1 MSFVCCILMSA
12 AAWTIVPL
20 PVAADRPETT
30 AADVGSTGRFD
41 AKRTADDARGNFAPP
56 LETAVLPRPTFVAAP
71 VPPSSDQVPPEEALL
86 TAWDSTAGAPSGWRL
101 FSEKAG
107 ADGSPWQW
115 SDDGVLHC
123 RGTPLGY
130 LATKESFS
138 DFVLRLQWRWPQG
151 KEGKGGVLI
160 NFSGEDRIW
169 PKSLEA
175 QINAGQAGDF
185 WGLAGFEFTGPAERM
200 KTIDHP
206 QFGRLTHLPRT
217 TDAERP
223 AGQWNDYEIRAEK
236 ESVVLRING
245 REVNRA
251 NRGKAPAGPIVL
263 TAEGSPIEFRNI
275 RIQKLD
281 GADQSRTPAP

>member
-1 MSFVCCILMSA
+1 MSILCCVLMSA
-12 AAWTIVPL
+12 AVWTTMP
-20 PVAADRPETT
+20 RT
-30 AADVGSTGRFD
+30 AAAGNATVCRDDCG
-41 AKRTADDARGNFAPP
+41 RTASDDQGDNVATPELLSA
-56 LETAVLPRPTFVAAP
+56 ASQTFVAAP
-71 VPPSSDQVPPEEALL
+71 AAAQSGEGGEFISLL
-86 TAWDSTAGAPSGWRL
+86 PGWDPTAGAPTGWRV
-101 FSEKAG
+101 FCEKTSAEQ
-107 ADGSPWQW
+107 SPWQLG
-115 SDDGVLHC
+115 DDGVLFC

-130 LATKESFS
+130 LATIESFG

-185 WGLAGFEFTGPAERM
+185 WGLAGFEVTGPADRL
-200 KTIDHP
+200 KTIDHA

-223 AGQWNDYEIRAEK
+223 AGQWNDYEIHAEK
-236 ESVVLRING
+236 EWVVLRING

-251 NRGKAPAGPIVL
+251 NRGAAAAGPIVL

-275 RIQKLD
+275 RIKKLN
-281 GADQSRTPAP
+281 AAAQPPKPAE

>member
-1 MSFVCCILMSA
+1 MSIVCCILMSA
-12 AAWTIVPL
+12 AGWATTPGTIV
-20 PVAADRPETT
+20 ADRPETT
-30 AADVGSTGRFD
+30 VAAVAAVGRHD
-41 AKRTADDARGNFAPP
+41 AGPAAGDNRGDSDTTRQSADAP
-56 LETAVLPRPTFVAAP
+56 AQTFVAAP
-71 VPPSSDQVPPEEALL
+71 TPPSGESCPEVSLL
-86 TAWDSTAGAPSGWRL
+86 TTWDATAGAPRGWRV
-101 FSEKAG
+101 FCEKAG
-107 ADGSPWQW
+107 AESSPWQLG
-115 SDDGVLHC
+115 DDGVLFC

-130 LATKESFS
+130 LATKESFG

-160 NFSGEDRIW
+160 NLNGEDRIW

-185 WGLAGFEFTGPAERM
+185 WGLAGFEFTGPAERL
-200 KTIDHP
+200 KTIDHA

-236 ESVVLRING
+236 EWVVLLING

-251 NRGKAPAGPIVL
+251 NRGTAAAGPIVF

-275 RIQKLD
+275 RIQTFNE
-281 GADQSRTPAP
+281 ADQTSKPAH

>member
-1 MSFVCCILMSA
+1 MMAAVYCVLMS
-12 AAWTIVPL
+12 
-20 PVAADRPETT
+20 VAALAISP
-30 AADVGSTGRFD
+30 
-41 AKRTADDARGNFAPP
+41 
-56 LETAVLPRPTFVAAP
+56 ETAVASTAEAPCGRCGLAAPADRGAAAPATAPPRAATIVLVAAEATKQ
-71 VPPSSDQVPPEEALL
+71 SDEDAEGASLL
-86 TAWDSTAGAPSGWRL
+86 TAWDSAAGAPSGWRV
-101 FSEKAG
+101 FSEKPDAE
-107 ADGSPWQW
+107 GSPWRL
-115 SDDGVLHC
+115 DADGVLSC

-130 LATKESFS
+130 LATKESFG

-185 WGLAGFEFTGPAERM
+185 WGLAGFEFTGPTERL
-200 KTIDHP
+200 KTIEHA

-217 TDAERP
+217 TDAERS

-236 ESVVLRING
+236 EWVVLRING

-251 NRGKAPAGPIVL
+251 NRGAAAAGPIVL

-275 RIQKLD
+275 RLKALNGSGQP
-281 GADQSRTPAP
+281 RRPAE

>member
-1 MSFVCCILMSA
+1 MSVLCCLLMS
-12 AAWTIVPL
+12 
-20 PVAADRPETT
+20 TT
-30 AADVGSTGRFD
+30 AWASFAATTTAQSEAVRRLAERKDVEKMAGVEHAFVSTTATEAEAPKQPPVVTD
-41 AKRTADDARGNFAPP
+41 RTAPIEDNAG
-56 LETAVLPRPTFVAAP
+56 V
-71 VPPSSDQVPPEEALL
+71 SLL
-86 TAWDSTAGAPSGWRL
+86 TAWDATVGAPSGWRV
-101 FSEKAG
+101 FSEKPNAEG
-107 ADGSPWQW
+107 GPWHLG
-115 SDDGVLHC
+115 DDGILSC

-130 LATKESFS
+130 LATRESYG

-160 NFSGEDRIW
+160 NLSGEDRIW

-185 WGLAGFEFTGPAERM
+185 WGLAGFEFTGPAERL
-200 KTIDHP
+200 KTIDHA

-223 AGQWNDYEIRAEK
+223 AGEWNEYEIRAEK

-251 NRGKAPAGPIVL
+251 NRGAAVAGPIVL

-275 RIQKLD
+275 RVLVLD
-281 GADQSRTPAP
+281 GAGRQRSPTK

>member
-1 MSFVCCILMSA
+1 MMAAVCCVLMSVSALATSPETAIAGA
-12 AAWTIVPL
+12 AEAGWGRDGRTAGANQGSVAATTAPARAATIVL
-20 PVAADRPETT
+20 VAAEATKQSDED
-30 AADVGSTGRFD
+30 ADGVS
-41 AKRTADDARGNFAPP
+41 
-56 LETAVLPRPTFVAAP
+56 
-71 VPPSSDQVPPEEALL
+71 LL
-86 TAWDSTAGAPSGWRL
+86 TAWDSAAGAPSGWRA
-101 FSEKAG
+101 FSEKPDAEG
-107 ADGSPWQW
+107 GPWRLT
-115 SDDGVLHC
+115 DDGVLSC

-130 LATKESFS
+130 LATKESFG

-185 WGLAGFEFTGPAERM
+185 WGLAGFEFTGPADRL
-200 KTIDHP
+200 KTIDHA

-217 TDAERP
+217 ADAERS

-236 ESVVLRING
+236 EWVVLRING

-251 NRGKAPAGPIVL
+251 NRGAAAAGPIVL

-275 RIQKLD
+275 RLKSLNGPGQP
-281 GADQSRTPAP
+281 RTSAE

>member
-1 MSFVCCILMSA
+1 MSVFCCILMSA
-12 AAWTIVPL
+12 AAWATT
-20 PVAADRPETT
+20 PETT
-30 AADVGSTGRFD
+30 AAGRPEATVSGMAPVGRHAADRASGENRGNGTAMRRST
-41 AKRTADDARGNFAPP
+41 DARLQA
-56 LETAVLPRPTFVAAP
+56 FVAAP
-71 VPPSSDQVPPEEALL
+71 GAPQSDEGGSEVSLL
-86 TAWDSTAGAPSGWRL
+86 TTWDSTAGAPSGWRV
-101 FSEKAG
+101 FSEKASAEG
-107 ADGSPWQW
+107 GPWQLG
-115 SDDGVLHC
+115 DDGILFC

-130 LATKESFS
+130 LATKESYG

-160 NFSGEDRIW
+160 NLSGEDRIW

-185 WGLAGFEFTGPAERM
+185 WGLAGFEFTGPAERL
-200 KTIDHP
+200 KTIEHA

-217 TDAERP
+217 TDAERS

-236 ESVVLRING
+236 EWVVLRING

-251 NRGKAPAGPIVL
+251 NRGAAAPGPIVL

-275 RIQKLD
+275 RVRTLN
-281 GADQSRTPAP
+281 GADQPRKPAQ

>member
-1 MSFVCCILMSA
+1 MMAAVYCVLMS
-12 AAWTIVPL
+12 
-20 PVAADRPETT
+20 VAALATSP
-30 AADVGSTGRFD
+30 
-41 AKRTADDARGNFAPP
+41 
-56 LETAVLPRPTFVAAP
+56 ETAVANTAQVDCARCGLAAPADRGAAAPATVPPRAATIVLVAAGATKQ
-71 VPPSSDQVPPEEALL
+71 SDEDAEGASLL
-86 TAWDSTAGAPSGWRL
+86 TAWDSAAGAPSGWRV
-101 FSEKAG
+101 FSEKPDAE
-107 ADGSPWQW
+107 GSPWRL
-115 SDDGVLHC
+115 DADGVLSC

-130 LATKESFS
+130 LATKESFG
-138 DFVLRLQWRWPQG
+138 DFVLKLQWRWPQG

-185 WGLAGFEFTGPAERM
+185 WGLAGFEFTGPAERL
-200 KTIDHP
+200 KTIEHA

-217 TDAERP
+217 TDAERS

-236 ESVVLRING
+236 EWVVLRING

-251 NRGKAPAGPIVL
+251 NRGAAAAGPIVL

-275 RIQKLD
+275 RLKSLNGSGQP
-281 GADQSRTPAP
+281 RRPAE